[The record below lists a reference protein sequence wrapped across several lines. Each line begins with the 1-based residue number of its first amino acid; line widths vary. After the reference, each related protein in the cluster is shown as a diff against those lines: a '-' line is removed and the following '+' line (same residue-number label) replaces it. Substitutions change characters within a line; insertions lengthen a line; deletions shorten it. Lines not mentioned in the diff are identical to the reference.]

1 MREGLPAAGYGT
13 EILSQMYEKRTYRHD
28 INDRDLVSFQAV
40 IKETDLYIRASK
52 DLSVEAVAAINEVRE
67 PLERYIRGH
76 PIFLHSLEP
85 LPVEKDAP
93 EIVQRMAQAARLANV
108 GPMAAVAGAVAEMVG
123 ERLLQWSAEV
133 IVENGGDIFLKV
145 GSKRIIA
152 IYAGGSSFTGK
163 LAIEVEPGRTPLG
176 VCTSSGKVGPSL
188 SLGLAD
194 AAVVLAPSAAL
205 ADAAATAVGN
215 RVRSVDD
222 IEAALE
228 FGQSISGVTGMV
240 IIAGDRMGA
249 RGDVKLVE
257 I

>member
-1 MREGLPAAGYGT
+1 
-13 EILSQMYEKRTYRHD
+13 MYQPRTYRHD
-28 INDRDLVSFQAV
+28 IKDRDLVSFQAV
-40 IKETDLYIRASK
+40 VKETDLYIRASK
-52 DLSVEAVAAINEVRE
+52 DLSVEAVAAINEVRG
-67 PLERYIRGH
+67 PLERYIREH

-85 LPVEKDAP
+85 LTVEKDAP

-123 ERLLQWSAEV
+123 EKLLQWSDEV

-145 GSKRIIA
+145 SRKRKIG
-152 IYAGGSSFTGK
+152 IYAGGSAFTGK
-163 LAIEVEPGRTPLG
+163 LAIEVEPGQTPLG
-176 VCTSSGKVGPSL
+176 ICTSSGKVGPSL

-215 RVRSVDD
+215 RVRSADD
-222 IEAALE
+222 MEAALE
-228 FGQSISGVTGMV
+228 LGQSIRGVTGIV
-240 IIAGDRMGA
+240 IITGDRMGA
-249 RGDVKLVE
+249 RGDVKLAE

>member
-1 MREGLPAAGYGT
+1 
-13 EILSQMYEKRTYRHD
+13 MYEQRTYRND
-28 INDRDLVSFQAV
+28 IKDRDLVSFQAV
-40 IKETDLYIRASK
+40 VKETDLYIRALK
-52 DLSVEAVAAINEVRE
+52 NLSVEAVAAINEVRG
-67 PLERYIRGH
+67 PLERYIREH

-85 LPVEKDAP
+85 LPVEEDAP

-123 ERLLQWSAEV
+123 ERLLQSSSEV
-133 IVENGGDIFLKV
+133 IVENGGDIFLKI
-145 GSKRIIA
+145 SKKRRIG

-163 LAIEVEPGRTPLG
+163 LVIEVNPGQTPLG
-176 VCTSSGKVGPSL
+176 ICTSSGSVGPSL

-215 RVRSVDD
+215 RVRSAED

-228 FGQSISGVTGMV
+228 FGQSIRGVIAIV

-249 RGDVKLVE
+249 RGDVRLAE

>member
-1 MREGLPAAGYGT
+1 VRKGLPAAGHGT
-13 EILSQMYEKRTYRHD
+13 EILSYMYEKRTYRHD
-28 INDRDLVSFQAV
+28 IKDLDLVSFQAV
-40 IKETDLYIRASK
+40 VKETDLYIRALK
-52 DLSVEAVAAINEVRE
+52 NLNVEAVAAINEVRG
-67 PLERYIRGH
+67 PLERYILEH

-85 LPVEKDAP
+85 LPVEQSAP

-123 ERLLQWSAEV
+123 EKLLEWSAEV

-145 GSKRIIA
+145 GGRRMIG
-152 IYAGGSSFTGK
+152 IYAGASAFTGK

-194 AAVVLAPSAAL
+194 AVVVLAPSAAL

-215 RVRSVDD
+215 RVRSADD
-222 IEAALE
+222 IEAALA
-228 FGQSISGVTGMV
+228 FGQSIPGVTGIV

-249 RGDVKLVE
+249 RGDVRLAE